1 MKYRNDNQ
9 LNRII
14 VYIILDIAT
23 VLTYAFFQ
31 IHILILLFALLVFT
45 YLLAR
50 AIYYYIKT
58 SLVIK
63 DKIYIS
69 YNEKSSFFFS
79 KISKY
84 EIEFNEIKAINKQI
98 VTNKAI
104 VALVIKLEDESYII
118 KNMFSE
124 RQMDKIIQY
133 CQQIKIIK
141 SK

>member
-23 VLTYAFFQ
+23 ILTYAFFQ